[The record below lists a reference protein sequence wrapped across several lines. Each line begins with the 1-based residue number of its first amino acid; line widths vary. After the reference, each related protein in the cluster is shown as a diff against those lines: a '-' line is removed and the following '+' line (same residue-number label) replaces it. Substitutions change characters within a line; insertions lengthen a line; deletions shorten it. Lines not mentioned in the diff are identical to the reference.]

1 MVILQMVSL
10 SNSGDPFYLRPEG
23 YWDGGSDWTTEQVPD
38 FSQDYL
44 LEDPTGQSTSDLIS
58 EDGTVKTFLPP
69 NSRSFILGPLVDG
82 YVPNHGYDNYSN
94 IGYIQKDT
102 RQFVLLQEFK
112 DSSLLTYIQME
123 QEFGMGLRNN

>member
-1 MVILQMVSL
+1 MVEVTGPQNRFQTL
-10 SNSGDPFYLRPEG
+10 SGLSFRRS
-23 YWDGGSDWTTEQVPD
+23 YWSK
-38 FSQDYL
+38 
-44 LEDPTGQSTSDLIS
+44 STSDLIS

-112 DSSLLTYIQME
+112 DSSLFDLHSDGQSL
-123 QEFGMGLRNN
+123 GWDGNN